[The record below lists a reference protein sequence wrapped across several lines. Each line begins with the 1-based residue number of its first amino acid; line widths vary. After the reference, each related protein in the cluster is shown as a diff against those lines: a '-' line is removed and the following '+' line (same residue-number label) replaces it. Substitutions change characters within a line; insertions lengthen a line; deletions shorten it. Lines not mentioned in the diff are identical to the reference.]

1 MRSLLLLL
9 SYILISNA
17 AIYSQSIGEWE
28 AHTSFR
34 TVVDGVTVSNNELW
48 VLTSGGVII
57 YQDQQQVGT
66 ITTINGLS
74 RLDGTSMAYD
84 AINDRVFIGYL
95 NGLID
100 VVEVSSKSIQTLS
113 DIQRNASYTAKNI
126 NDIVIIDNTILVGT
140 GFGIVEYDGTTLF
153 VTDSYIQLGN
163 LKGGIGINDIFF
175 ANDSLFVASDEG
187 IAVVSLSTNFSQEN
201 WISYNNSN
209 GFVNSSIKAIGYKNG
224 QIFASAEDKNYL
236 LSGLNWNT
244 TSLFGS
250 NIIVDY
256 MSYDDGKLVALA
268 PTNIYFGTENSNFQT
283 LHLGDNTGT
292 ALINSATT
300 EQLLLGTQN
309 TGVGIISTDKTS
321 ITYLETEGPFSN
333 SFQGM
338 TIEDGILIS
347 GSTRVS
353 ARNTLIDRARG
364 YYIFSENKWENY
376 NYYLTDILKNTDM
389 RQVFSSTITA
399 DYYYFGSWGRGVIR
413 HKKEDGEIFIFD
425 ENNSTLRGWASDDP
439 NYPVITGLATDS
451 NDDVWLVSRFGTTPL
466 YMQTP
471 GEDDWRQ
478 FSPNNVV
485 SSSDNYENLFI
496 DSNDQKWIPLQN
508 TSTAGTGL
516 LILETGNKE
525 NAADDK
531 GIKLTTGLTTGNLP
545 DNKVK
550 AIIEDKNGEVWI
562 GTERGI
568 ARFLFPDLMIEG
580 GANERKAQWLINE
593 DTSAVSRYL
602 LRDVN
607 VTTMAVNAANE
618 KWIGSEGQGVWVVNS
633 EGSKII
639 KRFTIDNSPLFSNNI
654 SSIAIDDETGRV
666 YIATDVGLVS
676 YVDAPKKPVLEMKD
690 LKVYP
695 NPFSYSKHSSIKIDG
710 LSENTRINIIA
721 VDGTV
726 VNTLETQGGRVIW
739 DGYDYNGSRLGTG
752 VYYVVAL
759 GAKNST
765 GKGIGKII
773 IVN

>member
-1 MRSLLLLL
+1 MRRLLLLL
-9 SYILISNA
+9 TFLFISPAIL
-17 AIYSQSIGEWE
+17 YSQSIGGWK
-28 AHTSFR
+28 AYTSFR
-34 TVVDGVTVSNNELW
+34 TVIDGVTVSNNELW
-48 VLTSGGVII
+48 VLTSGGIII
-57 YQDQQQVGT
+57 YQDEQQVGT

-100 VVEVSSKSIQTLS
+100 VVEVSSKNIQTLS
-113 DIQRNASYTAKNI
+113 DIQRNASYTSKNI

-153 VTDSYIQLGN
+153 VTDSYIKLGS
-163 LKGGIGINDIFF
+163 LKVGVGVNDIFV
-175 ANDSLFVASDEG
+175 ANDSLFAASDEG
-187 IAVVSLSTNFSQEN
+187 IAVTSLLTNYNQEN
-201 WISYNNSN
+201 WASFNESN
-209 GFVNSSIKAIGYKNG
+209 GFINSSIKAIGYWNG
-224 QIFASAEDKNYL
+224 QIFASSEDKNFL
-236 LSGLNWNT
+236 FDGSNWNT
-244 TSLFGS
+244 TSLFYS
-250 NIIVDY
+250 NIIVEY
-256 MSYDDGKLVALA
+256 MTSQDGNLVALA
-268 PTNIYFGTENSNFQT
+268 SSSIYFSAQNNNFQ
-283 LHLGDNTGT
+283 LLSLGDKTGT
-292 ALINSATT
+292 ALLNGSTAQSLI
-300 EQLLLGTQN
+300 LGTQN
-309 TGVGIISTDKTS
+309 TGVGIINSTKTS
-321 ITYLETEGPFSN
+321 VKYLETEGPFLN

-338 TIEDGILIS
+338 TIKDGILIS

-353 ARNTLIDRARG
+353 SRNTLIDRARG

-389 RQVFSSTITA
+389 RQVFSSTIT
-399 DYYYFGSWGRGVIR
+399 DEYYYFGSWGRGVVR

-425 ENNSTLRGWASDDP
+425 ENNSTLRGWASDDA

-451 NDDVWLVSRFGTTPL
+451 NDDVWLISRFGSTPL
-466 YMQTP
+466 YMQSP
-471 GEDDWRQ
+471 GDDDWKQ
-478 FSPNNVV
+478 FVPNNVV

-496 DSNDQKWIPLQN
+496 DSNNQKWIPLQN
-508 TSTAGTGL
+508 TSTVGTGL
-516 LILETGNKE
+516 LILDTGNKE
-525 NAADDK
+525 NSADDK
-531 GIKLTTGLTTGNLP
+531 GIKLTNGLTSGNLP

-580 GANERKAQWLINE
+580 GVNERKAQWLINE

-633 EGSKII
+633 EGSRII
-639 KRFTIDNSPLFSNNI
+639 KRFTVDNSPLFSNSI
-654 SSIAIDDETGRV
+654 ISIAINDETGEV
-666 YIATDVGLVS
+666 FIATDVGLVS
-676 YVDAPKKPVLEMKD
+676 YLDAPKKSVLEMKD

-710 LSENTRINIIA
+710 LAESTRVNIIA

-726 VNTLETQGGRVIW
+726 VNTLETKGGRVIW
-739 DGYDYNGSRLGTG
+739 DGFDYYGIRLGTG
-752 VYYVVAL
+752 VYYVVAI
-759 GAKNST
+759 GDNTST
-765 GKGIGKII
+765 SKGIGKII